1 MHGSSQNQVYEKEKN
16 NRKMVEI
23 LSQIVEFRN
32 GESGS
37 HVLNIN
43 KLTGMILESLVQ
55 KTESIISHGQKD
67 C

>member
-1 MHGSSQNQVYEKEKN
+1 M
-16 NRKMVEI
+16 MVEI

-43 KLTGMILESLVQ
+43 ILTGMILESLVQ
-55 KTESIISHGQKD
+55 KTDKYNRYNKCLAIKREMLTV
-67 C
+67 